1 MVCISLFFQRHRLLQ
16 SLTVSTTNPTFCN
29 KKFKSCICISL
40 ALTEMLAVL
49 RCKTYVSA
57 QQLRS
62 IKSCVLQI
70 PDISEILLEHSQN
83 SVLCVP
89 NSDKRK
95 SSIYLNQLHKRTMQ
109 LLLEPVR
116 QSPEPEDLVSD
127 DFSNA
132 KYSVS
137 AMNMERFLFPVQQC
151 ERSQIICHSC

>member
-1 MVCISLFFQRHRLLQ
+1 MHLPSSF
-16 SLTVSTTNPTFCN
+16 TD
-29 KKFKSCICISL
+29 
-40 ALTEMLAVL
+40 MLGFAMQYRYVL
-49 RCKTYVSA
+49 A

-70 PDISEILLEHSQN
+70 PDVSEILLEHFQN
-83 SVLCVP
+83 SVSYVP

-95 SSIYLNQLHKRTMQ
+95 SSIYLNQLHKWTMQ
-109 LLLEPVR
+109 LLLKLVR
-116 QSPEPEDLVSD
+116 QSPELEDPMSD

-137 AMNMERFLFPVQQC
+137 AMNMERFLFPVRQC